1 MRWVSGSRRT
11 SIRESERLASSRPGA
26 RPPSV
31 PMTSSVVGSDRIERS
46 RFASCAFARCGR
58 RPFAS
63 STPFENARKPRKPQ
77 RIERSRRPT
86 TARTIQRPQR
96 RRRLGPP
103 GTDVDCFVGRFAC
116 PSGTL
121 PFLRAMNL
129 PLDDVDL
136 AARSRERFGL
146 PVGVEN
152 DASAATLAE
161 WRRGAGRGTQNL
173 VMLTLGTG
181 VGGGIVIDGGLF
193 RGWAELGHIVVQE
206 GGELCTCGGHGHLEV
221 LASGSAGDRMAQ
233 ELWGAD
239 ADAHALV
246 DRAQAGDA
254 DAQAALARIGRSLG
268 AAIASL
274 VNVLDP
280 ELVVVGGGFGAAAGD
295 LVLEPAREAARADAI
310 FPANG
315 ALRIVPAELGSE
327 AGLVGAGL
335 VAFEALDGVR

>member
-1 MRWVSGSRRT
+1 MQAPVAIGLDVGGTKILSGLVDRDG
-11 SIRESERLASSRPGA
+11 SILAEHEVPSPDGSEEGVLAALDSAVDALLDERVAAIGYGIPANLERG
-26 RPPSV
+26 
-31 PMTSSVVGSDRIERS
+31 TGRI
-46 RFASCAFARCGR
+46 
-58 RPFAS
+58 
-63 STPFENARKPRKPQ
+63 
-77 RIERSRRPT
+77 
-86 TARTIQRPQR
+86 
-96 RRRLGPP
+96 
-103 GTDVDCFVGRFAC
+103 
-116 PSGTL
+116 
-121 PFLRAMNL
+121 LRAMNL

-181 VGGGIVIDGGLF
+181 VGGGIVLDGRLF

-221 LASGSAGDRMAQ
+221 LASGSAGDRIAQ
-233 ELWGAD
+233 ELWGPD

-254 DAQAALARIGRSLG
+254 DAQAALARIARSLG

-315 ALRIVPAELGSE
+315 ALRIVAAELGSD

>member
-1 MRWVSGSRRT
+1 MRVVMVAPAMQAPVAIGLDVGGTKILSGLVDRDG
-11 SIRESERLASSRPGA
+11 SILAEHEVPSPDGSEEGVLAALDSA
-26 RPPSV
+26 V
-31 PMTSSVVGSDRIERS
+31 DALLDERV
-46 RFASCAFARCGR
+46 AAIGYGIPA
-58 RPFAS
+58 
-63 STPFENARKPRKPQ
+63 NL
-77 RIERSRRPT
+77 ER
-86 TARTIQRPQR
+86 
-96 RRRLGPP
+96 
-103 GTDVDCFVGRFAC
+103 GTGWI
-116 PSGTL
+116 
-121 PFLRAMNL
+121 LRAMNL

-315 ALRIVPAELGSE
+315 ALRIVAAELGSD

>member
-1 MRWVSGSRRT
+1 MRVVMVAPAMQAPVAIGLDVGGTKILSGLVDRDG
-11 SIRESERLASSRPGA
+11 SILAEHEVPSPDGSEEGVLVALDSAVDALLDERVAAIGYGIPANLERG
-26 RPPSV
+26 
-31 PMTSSVVGSDRIERS
+31 TGRI
-46 RFASCAFARCGR
+46 
-58 RPFAS
+58 
-63 STPFENARKPRKPQ
+63 
-77 RIERSRRPT
+77 
-86 TARTIQRPQR
+86 
-96 RRRLGPP
+96 
-103 GTDVDCFVGRFAC
+103 
-116 PSGTL
+116 
-121 PFLRAMNL
+121 LRAMNL

-161 WRRGAGRGTQNL
+161 WRRGVGRGTQNL

-181 VGGGIVIDGGLF
+181 VGGGIVIDGRLF

-221 LASGSAGDRMAQ
+221 LASGSAGDRIAQ

-246 DRAQAGDA
+246 DRAEAGDTA
-254 DAQAALARIGRSLG
+254 ARAALARIGRSLG

-295 LVLEPAREAARADAI
+295 FVLEPAREAARADAI
-310 FPANG
+310 FPANR
-315 ALRIVPAELGSE
+315 ALRIVAAELGSD